1 MKHLVGLTVLLC
13 AFAQSTTLRGAENKS
28 VIYSPGTAVSRPGA
42 PISLRPGPHLF
53 LDEFLI
59 ESSSNYGIG
68 YTTLAW
74 SHDGEHWVRDR
85 EPFFDRSS
93 QRGAWDRA
101 HAWIDEQVPVGDE
114 VYL

>member
-1 MKHLVGLTVLLC
+1 MVKVLRDDL
-13 AFAQSTTLRGAENKS
+13 KS
-28 VIYSPGTAVSRPGA
+28 DSSPDPPDA
-42 PISLRPGPHLF
+42 
-53 LDEFLI
+53 
-59 ESSSNYGIG
+59 YGIG